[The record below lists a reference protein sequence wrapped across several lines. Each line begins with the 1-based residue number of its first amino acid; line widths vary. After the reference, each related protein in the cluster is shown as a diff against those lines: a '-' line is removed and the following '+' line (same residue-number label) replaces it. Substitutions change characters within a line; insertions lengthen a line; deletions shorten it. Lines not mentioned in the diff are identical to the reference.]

1 MSSRSARVATPAAIA
16 AALAVGTAVARRR
29 GYRVGGRTV
38 VRCRRGHLFTTIWLP
53 GGSLK
58 SIRLGWWRL
67 QWCPVGR
74 HVSLVVPVK
83 EAELSDEER
92 EFAAL
97 HRDSRIP

>member
-1 MSSRSARVATPAAIA
+1 MSARSVRIATQVAIV
-16 AALAVGTAVARRR
+16 AALAAGTAVARRR
-29 GYRVGGRTV
+29 GYGVGGRTV

-53 GGSLK
+53 GGSFK
-58 SIRLGWWRL
+58 SIRLGWWRV

-83 EAELSDEER
+83 EAELSDEQR

>member
-1 MSSRSARVATPAAIA
+1 MSSRSARVAKPAAIV
-16 AALAVGTAVARRR
+16 AALAAATAVARRR
-29 GYRVGGRTV
+29 GYGVGGRTV

-97 HRDSRIP
+97 HRDGRIP